1 MLPKFSNYKEEG
13 KVDQGYEALQDF
25 FMSWTLRCSLEKHA
39 EDNLLLNEYAK
50 KILFALLFG
59 NNQNNEF
66 KVTFSDF
73 DKFKVIDINTK
84 RQFKRIDLLAEIN
97 VEYFGKTK
105 KYILNIENKW
115 YSNLGYGQ
123 LANYKKEIEEH
134 YDSEEHSI
142 VNVVIYTDEEKIKK
156 DSNILKECQINA
168 YKLTNIDELKGI
180 IEVYEKGE
188 TGNYLFDEFWIR

>member
-1 MLPKFSNYKEEG
+1 MLPKFSNYNEEG

-66 KVTFSDF
+66 KVAFSDF
-73 DKFKVIDINTK
+73 DKFKVIDISTK

-97 VEYFGKTK
+97 VEYFGETK

-123 LANYKKEIEEH
+123 LANYKTEIEKQ
-134 YDSEEHSI
+134 YNSEEYSI

-188 TGNYLFDEFWIR
+188 TGNHMFDEFWIR